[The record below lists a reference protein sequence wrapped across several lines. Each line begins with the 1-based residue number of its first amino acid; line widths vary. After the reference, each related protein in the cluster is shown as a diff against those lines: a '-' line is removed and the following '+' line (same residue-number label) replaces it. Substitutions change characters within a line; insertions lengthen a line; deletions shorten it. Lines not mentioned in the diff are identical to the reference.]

1 MFANM
6 SCRRIALAVLMPG
19 LVVAAAAALAVV
31 PALASDAGSRA
42 ARAVVAPPVRAV
54 VSYQLG
60 GAFPPAAGVAIVD
73 RDRSAPPVRGR
84 YNVCYI
90 NAFQAQP
97 GELAWWRAHHR
108 DLLLTRR
115 GRPIVD
121 VTWHEQLLDTST
133 ASKRRALGRIVGGW
147 IAGCARAGFQ
157 AVEPDNLDSWTRA
170 RGALTRRDNLALA
183 ASLIARAHSLG
194 LAIAQKNAAE
204 VATAGRRLGFDF
216 AVAEECQPYGECDVY
231 THAYGDRVIEIEY
244 PDNGGPQNFAAA
256 CRARGDRISITYRDR
271 PVTPAGMSGYV
282 EQACG

>member
-1 MFANM
+1 VAA
-6 SCRRIALAVLMPG
+6 IAAVL
-19 LVVAAAAALAVV
+19 
-31 PALASDAGSRA
+31 
-42 ARAVVAPPVRAV
+42 APPVHAG
-54 VSYQLG
+54 VSYQLS

-73 RDRSAPPVRGR
+73 RDRSAPPVPGR

-97 GELAWWRAHHR
+97 VELAWWRAHHR

-121 VTWHEQLLDTST
+121 VAWHEQLLDTST
-133 ASKRRALGRIVGGW
+133 ASKRRALARIVGGW

-157 AVEPDNLDSWTRA
+157 AVEPDNLDSWA
-170 RGALTRRDNLALA
+170 RSHGALTRRDNLALA
-183 ASLIARAHSLG
+183 ASLIARSHSLG
-194 LAIAQKNAAE
+194 LAIAQKNAGE

-216 AVAEECQPYGECDVY
+216 AVAEECQRYGECDAY
-231 THAYGDRVIEIEY
+231 MRAYGDEVIEIEY

-271 PVTPAGMSGYV
+271 AVTPAGRSGYV
-282 EQACG
+282 ERGCG